1 MNLWGSCCLICS
13 FQCSLY
19 CLFFFLLTYIVPPSS
34 IFRFRLPIWYT
45 TLFHLPF
52 LVTHL
57 LYHPLPFTVSG
68 YPFGIPPSSIF
79 RFWLPI
85 WYTTLFHL
93 TFQVTHLAYHPLP
106 FTVSGYPFGIPPSS
120 IYHFWTHLV
129 SSNLSFCEVTMEIK
143 KIQISYAS

>member
-68 YPFGIPPSSIF
+68 YPFGIPPSSIY

-93 TFQVTHLAYHPLP
+93 P
-106 FTVSGYPFGIPPSS
+106 FLDPFGIFKPFFLWSNHGNKKNPN
-120 IYHFWTHLV
+120 ILCFIKYTHL
-129 SSNLSFCEVTMEIK
+129 K
-143 KIQISYAS
+143 